1 MRAAERDAYLATQ
14 SCWGEVEID
23 RATGLLLEAALDQ
36 ARAEALALAR
46 LDRRAAALDP
56 VEAHL
61 AAVDAAINA
70 PADLDP
76 ASGFRQRAVFRRVGQ
91 HLVEDH
97 AGDERGLRRQHDGLA
112 VETHPR
118 GTVAVA
124 VGSGFVGENL
134 VQLGALPL
142 AFGQEIVGLGDGEQ
156 ARLEGLA
163 ELLDRAGAARRLR
176 RDRLHRRQRVLD
188 PMIELVE
195 EKLAA
200 LLGGLALGDV
210 LRDADESQRTIVPI
224 DRPSADLHAVQAAVR
239 PDHPI
244 LAVEARA
251 LGDRAAQP
259 CRLTLALVGVQR
271 GDEIC
276 VRKGLVGRPAEIRLE
291 GLRRGELA
299 GVDGVFPGA
308 EIACLHGDAKPRLAF
323 RERGRGALLLDEVI
337 ADLKLATARPP
348 RRLHRA
354 DERQAV
360 QRALE
365 EHHVAEH
372 LAQMQVRQ
380 ALAQRVRLAG
390 QDDEGRVGPGR
401 ALVEM
406 PLEAG
411 EILPRERLLLDERG
425 PDAIADRCRK
435 GFVVRADPA
444 IDLGSLQEP
453 AGALRVAAG
462 RGQDDDRTGVSLA
475 PHVWGSAAWPRMR
488 PPAPP
493 T

>member
-36 ARAEALALAR
+36 ARAEALALAGR
-46 LDRRAAALDP
+46 DRRAAAFDP

-61 AAVDAAINA
+61 AAVDAAIDA

-142 AFGQEIVGLGDGEQ
+142 AFGQEIVGLGDGEE

-176 RDRLHRRQRVLD
+176 GDRLHRRQRVLD

-195 EKLAA
+195 EKLTA

-210 LRDADESQRTIVPI
+210 LRDA
-224 DRPSADLHAVQAAVR
+224 ANHR
-239 PDHPI
+239 PDRLP
-244 LAVEARA
+244 VRGSARSA
-251 LGDRAAQP
+251 G
-259 CRLTLALVGVQR
+259 CRR
-271 GDEIC
+271 
-276 VRKGLVGRPAEIRLE
+276 
-291 GLRRGELA
+291 
-299 GVDGVFPGA
+299 
-308 EIACLHGDAKPRLAF
+308 
-323 RERGRGALLLDEVI
+323 
-337 ADLKLATARPP
+337 ARPP
-348 RRLHRA
+348 DTRCRSSRARRSTGAAPPPGARA
-354 DERQAV
+354 RRGAAWRRDPRRKTLR
-360 QRALE
+360 RA
-365 EHHVAEH
+365 
-372 LAQMQVRQ
+372 
-380 ALAQRVRLAG
+380 
-390 QDDEGRVGPGR
+390 PGR
-401 ALVEM
+401 NS
-406 PLEAG
+406 P
-411 EILPRERLLLDERG
+411 
-425 PDAIADRCRK
+425 
-435 GFVVRADPA
+435 
-444 IDLGSLQEP
+444 
-453 AGALRVAAG
+453 
-462 RGQDDDRTGVSLA
+462 
-475 PHVWGSAAWPRMR
+475 
-488 PPAPP
+488 
-493 T
+493 